1 MFPSLLLALLA
12 ATPGPT
18 PRPWL
23 TPAGWTA
30 PALPPDNPLTQEGV
44 ELGRLLFADRRL
56 SARHRQ
62 NCLNCHRESLAFA
75 DGGAFSTGADG
86 IQGTRSSPPIFNQA
100 WHPAFSWDGKQ
111 PRLRDQARAAIIN
124 PTEMHADPATVEADL
139 RRDEKMRA
147 RFAAA
152 FGSPEITLDRV
163 GLALEQ
169 FMLTH
174 LAADSR
180 FDRAARG
187 EEKLNPEEQR
197 GRELFFTEHDPARG
211 RLGAGCFQCHGA
223 ERFSDFAYRNNGLDR
238 TFADPGR
245 AGVTGRDEDLGK
257 FKTPSL
263 RNIDLTAPYMHD
275 GRFGTLARVVA
286 HYAGGV
292 RPSPTLD
299 PVLAAQPA
307 GGLTLSDEDQRA
319 LVAFLKT
326 LTEVRFVVPRQ
337 VAGSDIRPAL
347 AEPREQL
354 RHRGG
359 Q

>member
-1 MFPSLLLALLA
+1 MLLPPLLFALLA
-12 ATPGPT
+12 TAAEPPPAPT
-18 PRPWL
+18 PYAL
-23 TPAGWTA
+23 ATPAGWTA
-30 PALPPDNPLTQEGV
+30 PALPADNPLTQEGV

-111 PRLRDQARAAIIN
+111 PRLREQAKAAIIN

-152 FGSPEITLDRV
+152 FGTPEITLDRV

-187 EEKLNPEEQR
+187 EERLNPEEQR
-197 GRELFFTEHDPARG
+197 GRELFFTEHNPAQG
-211 RLGAGCFQCHGA
+211 RLGAGCFQCHGTK
-223 ERFSDFAYRNNGLDR
+223 RFSDFAYRNNGLDR

-307 GGLTLSDEDQRA
+307 GGITLSDEDQRA

-326 LTEVRFVVPRQ
+326 LTEKRLKQSAR
-337 VAGSDIRPAL
+337 
-347 AEPREQL
+347 
-354 RHRGG
+354 
-359 Q
+359 